1 MINWPK
7 TIQLL
12 PLATTLVRSKFC
24 RYNISGFVEELPQLP
39 ESRYE
44 HSCAALPST
53 GVRLGLDQ
61 PLKHFQA
68 FVVAGG
74 YNGSNYLSSVLTL
87 LPGATA
93 WTPLASLPRPLYG
106 AQASIVGGRIRVT
119 GGYDGRGGS
128 RRSEVMSFHLKV
140 TL

>member
-1 MINWPK
+1 M
-7 TIQLL
+7 
-12 PLATTLVRSKFC
+12 
-24 RYNISGFVEELPQLP
+24 EELPQLP
-39 ESRYE
+39 MSRYG

-74 YNGSNYLSSVLTL
+74 SDGINILSSVLTL

-93 WTPLASLPRPLYG
+93 WTALASLPRELG
-106 AQASIVGGRIRVT
+106 LAQATIVAGRMRVT
-119 GGYDGRGGS
+119 GGSSSSS
-128 RRSEVMSFHLKV
+128 RRSEVIFATLLNNALLPGRCSSIILHLG
-140 TL
+140 TSG